1 LTVFA
6 FTSFAGSPGV
16 TTAAFAAAVH
26 WPRPVVVFEA
36 DTTNATSAMA
46 GFFRSNLRPDI
57 GGLDK
62 VAVAYARNVLT
73 WPDLIDPS
81 SGLAIAVHE
90 LPLIDQ
96 APTPALPA
104 GHRMWVVPGF
114 YRLGI
119 IEGVRGMWARFPH
132 LFTALSESGIDVIV
146 DLGRLAHQDIRL
158 PVPDGADRVIV
169 FAAATMVDLNRMYRR
184 VEVPELAE
192 RLAGVGRA
200 EKYRMVLI
208 ASPYEP
214 VAARAF
220 ADHVIPV
227 LGRLPFDPGGA
238 AVFSLGRPDHKPQH
252 NNYRQAIRRLVTTLD
267 EQASAGRV
275 PRSVAMEVV

>member
-1 LTVFA
+1 LTVFV

-16 TTAAFAAAVH
+16 TTAGFAAAVH

-46 GFFRSNLRPDI
+46 GFFRSNLRPGI

-73 WPDLIDPS
+73 WPDLIDPE
-81 SGLAIAVHE
+81 SGLAIAVHD
-90 LPLIDQ
+90 LPPIDQ
-96 APTPALPA
+96 APIPALPT

-119 IEGVRGMWARFPH
+119 VEGVRGMWARFPH
-132 LFTALSESGIDVIV
+132 LFTALSEAGIDVIV
-146 DLGRLAHQDIRL
+146 DAGRLTHQDIRL
-158 PVPDGADRVIV
+158 PVLDGADRVIV
-169 FAAATMVDLNRMYRR
+169 FAAATMVDLNRVYRR
-184 VEVPELAE
+184 VELPDLAE
-192 RLAGVGRA
+192 RLEGVGRA
-200 EKYRMVLI
+200 ERYRVVLI

-220 ADHVIPV
+220 TDHVLPV
-227 LGRLPFDPGGA
+227 LGMLPFDPGGA
-238 AVFSLGRPDHKPQH
+238 AVFSLGRPDSKPQR
-252 NNYRQAIRRLVTTLD
+252 NAYRQAICRLVTTLD
-267 EQASAGRV
+267 EQAHADPDQKPASLEAV
-275 PRSVAMEVV
+275 